1 MCSLSRPGGLCKP
14 SGALHSVCVLF
25 QVCVCG
31 YYRGFLCVFFPP
43 TGAIK
48 MFTGSPDLSYIM
60 LRKICRTLLTIF
72 EVFQSDKATDS
83 IFLYTPDTA
92 FRCVYDLS
100 TQPDHKVIH
109 HLYQRI
115 IFLPSYHLQAFEEAF
130 YTGFFT
136 IQTDIFGPTVQTPHI
151 RYESLLKMREQR

>member
-1 MCSLSRPGGLCKP
+1 
-14 SGALHSVCVLF
+14 
-25 QVCVCG
+25 
-31 YYRGFLCVFFPP
+31 
-43 TGAIK
+43 
-48 MFTGSPDLSYIM
+48 MFTGSRDLPCIM
-60 LRKICRTLLTIF
+60 LRKICKTILIVF

-83 IFLYTPDTA
+83 IFLYTPNTA

-100 TQPDHKVIH
+100 KQPDHKVIH

-136 IQTDIFGPTVQTPHI
+136 IQTDIFGPTGQTPQI
-151 RYESLLKMREQR
+151 